1 LTEQP
6 GYSPADEQLVDVFLD
21 AVWMERGLSQNTLD
35 AYRADLLTLARWQAN
50 RGEDLPA
57 ATRETL
63 LAYMAARLKG
73 GQKARSTAR
82 MLSSLRHFYRHQLR
96 TGHIDNDPTALIDTP
111 KLGRSLPHSLTEDE
125 VEKLLKA
132 PDTNTPLGMRDRTM
146 LEVLYAAGL
155 RVSELVNLDLAQLN
169 QQQGVVRITGKGG
182 KERLVP
188 LGEPALDW
196 LQRYLEEARASILK
210 GRGCD
215 AVFPSRRGRAMTRQ
229 TFWHALKRYAVSAG
243 ISKQLSPHV
252 LRHSFATHLLN
263 HGADLRVVQM
273 LLGHGDLSTTQI
285 YTHVARERLKNLHE
299 RHHPRG

>member
-6 GYSPADEQLVDVFLD
+6 GYSPADEQLVDAFLD
-21 AVWMERGLSQNTLD
+21 ALWMERGLSQNTLD
-35 AYRADLLTLARWQAN
+35 AYRTDLLTLARWQAD
-50 RGEDLPA
+50 RREDLPA

-188 LGEPALDW
+188 LGETALDW
-196 LQRYLEEARASILK
+196 LQRYLGEARGSILK
-210 GRGCD
+210 ERSCD

-229 TFWHALKRYAVSAG
+229 TFWYALKRYAVSAG

>member
-1 LTEQP
+1 MV
-6 GYSPADEQLVDVFLD
+6 DEFLD
-21 AVWMERGLSQNTLD
+21 RIWMERGLSQNTLD
-35 AYRADLLTLARWQAN
+35 AYRGDLLSLARWQAS
-50 RGEDLPA
+50 RGNDLLGVG
-57 ATRETL
+57 RDTL
-63 LAYMAARLKG
+63 LAYMAARLKQ
-73 GQKARSTAR
+73 GQQARSTAR

-96 TGHIDNDPTALIDTP
+96 VGRIDSDPTALIDTP
-111 KLGRSLPHSLTEDE
+111 RLGRSLPHALTEDE
-125 VEKLLKA
+125 VEKLLEA
-132 PDTNTPLGMRDRTM
+132 PDTETPLGMRDRTM

-155 RVSELVNLDLAQLN
+155 RVSELVNLDIAQVN

-188 LGEPALDW
+188 LGEMALDW
-196 LQRYLEEARASILK
+196 LQRYLGEARAEILK
-210 GRGCD
+210 ERPCD

-229 TFWHALKRYAVSAG
+229 TFWHALRRYAIQAR
-243 ISKQLSPHV
+243 ITRQLSPHV

>member
-1 LTEQP
+1 MTDRP
-6 GYSPADEQLVDVFLD
+6 AYSPADEQLVDAFLD

-35 AYRADLLTLARWQAN
+35 AYRADLLTLARWQAS
-50 RGEDLPA
+50 RGDDLSA

-73 GQKARSTAR
+73 GQSARSTAR

-96 TGHIDNDPTALIDTP
+96 TGHIDNDPTTLIDTP

-125 VEKLLKA
+125 VEKLLEA
-132 PDTNTPLGMRDRTM
+132 PDTTTPLGMRDRTM

-196 LQRYLEEARASILK
+196 LQRYLGGARGSILK
-210 GRGCD
+210 GRTCD

-229 TFWHALKRYAVSAG
+229 TFWHALKRHAASAG
-243 ISKQLSPHV
+243 IKRQLSPHV